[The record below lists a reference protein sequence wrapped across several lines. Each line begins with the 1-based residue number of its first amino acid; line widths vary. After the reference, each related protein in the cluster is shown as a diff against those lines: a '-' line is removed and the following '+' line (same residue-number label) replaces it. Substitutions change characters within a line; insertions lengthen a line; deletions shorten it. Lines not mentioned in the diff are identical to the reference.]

1 MESPILG
8 IRFVHTAI
16 RRETENIEKLVSGS
30 DAIDPVA
37 LGKRV
42 EWLTLM
48 IHLHTEGEEVAMF
61 PRLEEKA
68 PNVKEHYLFDHAA
81 EDKLLSELKELVAA
95 VGTEAGATAK
105 RLRLQQCAS
114 ALRHHAA
121 LHIAK
126 EESIVIPLVQKN
138 FTPPEQGAIVS
149 EVIARY
155 KPDQVREMLPWII
168 NWLEPADREIYVR
181 DMQHAMPPPVFAAA
195 KDWIRSGTS
204 NEVWSDLTKRVP
216 ELA

>member
-16 RRETENIEKLVSGS
+16 RRETENIEKLVSGGEPF
-30 DAIDPVA
+30 DPAA
-37 LGKRV
+37 LGKKV
-42 EWLTLM
+42 EWLERM

-61 PRLEEKA
+61 PRLEEKEK
-68 PNVKEHYLFDHAA
+68 NVGTHYLFDHDA
-81 EDKLLSELKELVAA
+81 EEKLLHEVKELIAA
-95 VGTEAGATAK
+95 VGAEAGVTPK

-114 ALRHHAA
+114 ALRHHSA

-126 EESIVIPLVQKN
+126 EEAIVIPLVQKN
-138 FTPPEQGAIVS
+138 FSPPEQGAIVG

-155 KPDQVREMLPWII
+155 APDDLRQMLPWIVS
-168 NWLEPADREIYVR
+168 WLDPNDREIYVR
-181 DMQHAMPPPVFAAA
+181 DMSHAMPPPVFAAA

-204 NEVWSDLTKRVP
+204 AEVWSDLQKRLP